1 MANCHLHMGDNPILV
16 TLLAI
21 SLFILGMIS
30 LFFLFLFGTLLLAP
44 KMNQLGKS
52 IGIIFLVLWLLSLI
66 GISIYAYLE
75 HDQYNVTCRVKT
87 IHKLRLASQ
96 DTLQL
101 HLQNTIGSESI
112 QLEEKGRPYLKIV
125 QVKPVCT
132 EKKLGFNKSK
142 DSQIEVEIIKKSA
155 DRNYKIAMANAKALL
170 YDFSQHKNNLYFPK
184 E

>member
-1 MANCHLHMGDNPILV
+1 M
-16 TLLAI
+16 
-21 SLFILGMIS
+21 
-30 LFFLFLFGTLLLAP
+30 
-44 KMNQLGKS
+44 
-52 IGIIFLVLWLLSLI
+52 LWLLSLI

-125 QVKPVCT
+125 
-132 EKKLGFNKSK
+132 
-142 DSQIEVEIIKKSA
+142 
-155 DRNYKIAMANAKALL
+155 
-170 YDFSQHKNNLYFPK
+170 
-184 E
+184 